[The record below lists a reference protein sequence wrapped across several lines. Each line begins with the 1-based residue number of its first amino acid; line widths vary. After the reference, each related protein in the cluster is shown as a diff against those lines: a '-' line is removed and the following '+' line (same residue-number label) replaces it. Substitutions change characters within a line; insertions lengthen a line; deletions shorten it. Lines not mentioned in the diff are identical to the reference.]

1 MQRHP
6 VYPLCRVP
14 FMQDVT
20 IKLQYNTYHN
30 YNVNID
36 NIDIKTVKLQ
46 NISINIS
53 IPHVVLLQPLTLLP
67 IPPLPEPLKTIP
79 LFAIFIIFSVQEYF
93 YTWNHTVSNLL
104 ELTFFLQHIS
114 LEMHPGCCVY
124 YQSWSLFIA
133 EQQFTT
139 WEYHILFNHLPIE
152 RHVSCFQ
159 YLTMT
164 NKAFIGICVQVFM

>member
-93 YTWNHTVSNLL
+93 YIWNHTVSNLL
-104 ELTFFLQHIS
+104 ELTFSFSIS
-114 LEMHPGCCVY
+114 LWRCTQVVACIIRVGPFLLLSSSSRHG
-124 YQSWSLFIA
+124 S
-133 EQQFTT
+133 TT
-139 WEYHILFNHLPIE
+139 FCLTI
-152 RHVSCFQ
+152 
-159 YLTMT
+159 YLLKDM
-164 NKAFIGICVQVFM
+164 